1 MKVTRITVGVFDT
14 NCYLVM
20 NEDTKEAFLTDP
32 GDSAAEIAKIV
43 KKEGAVLTAIL
54 LTHGHF
60 DHILAADELRNTF
73 RVPVYAGLHEAEIL
87 TDTHKNLSDTYT
99 ELLTLAADEFV
110 RDGQELALA
119 GFRVQVIET
128 PGHTCGAVCY
138 YLPDEKALLSGDTLF
153 YESYGRIDFP
163 TSSFPVLRK
172 SITEKLL
179 TLPEDVTVLPGHMGT
194 TTVGHEKKY
203 NPIL

>member
-73 RVPVYAGLHEAEIL
+73 RVPVYAGVHEAEIL

-163 TSSFPVLRK
+163 TSSLPVLRK

>member
-43 KKEGAVLTAIL
+43 KKEGAVLMAIL

-73 RVPVYAGLHEAEIL
+73 RVPVYAGVHEAEIL

-163 TSSFPVLRK
+163 TSSLPVLRK

>member
-20 NEDTKEAFLTDP
+20 NEVTKEAFLTDP
-32 GDSAAEIAKIV
+32 GDSAAEIAEIV

-73 RVPVYAGLHEAEIL
+73 GVPVYAGVHEAEIL

-163 TSSFPVLRK
+163 TSSLPVLRK

>member
-14 NCYLVM
+14 NCYLVL

-43 KKEGAVLTAIL
+43 KKEDAVLTAIL

-73 RVPVYAGLHEAEIL
+73 RVPVYAGMHEAEIL

-163 TSSFPVLRK
+163 TSSLPVLRK

>member
-73 RVPVYAGLHEAEIL
+73 RVPVYAGVHEAEIL

-163 TSSFPVLRK
+163 TSSLPVLRK

-194 TTVGHEKKY
+194 TTVGHEKTY

>member
-32 GDSAAEIAKIV
+32 GDSAAEIAEIV

-73 RVPVYAGLHEAEIL
+73 RVPVYAGVHEAEIL

-163 TSSFPVLRK
+163 TSSLPVLRK

-179 TLPEDVTVLPGHMGT
+179 TLPEGVTVLPGHMGT

>member
-73 RVPVYAGLHEAEIL
+73 RVPVYAGVHEAEIL

-153 YESYGRIDFP
+153 YESYGRIGFP
-163 TSSFPVLRK
+163 TSSLPVLRK